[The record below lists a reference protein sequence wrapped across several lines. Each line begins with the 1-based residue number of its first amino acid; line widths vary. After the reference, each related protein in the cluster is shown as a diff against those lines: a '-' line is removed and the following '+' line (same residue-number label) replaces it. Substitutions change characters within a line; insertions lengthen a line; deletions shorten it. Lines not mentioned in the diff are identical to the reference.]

1 MLIANNN
8 FIIRQMDILML
19 FVIVFI
25 VIMVIHGRYNEILRQ
40 PIENKEH
47 NISV

>member
-1 MLIANNN
+1 MLIVNNN

-25 VIMVIHGRYNEILRQ
+25 VIMLIHGRYDETIRQ

-47 NISV
+47 SISV